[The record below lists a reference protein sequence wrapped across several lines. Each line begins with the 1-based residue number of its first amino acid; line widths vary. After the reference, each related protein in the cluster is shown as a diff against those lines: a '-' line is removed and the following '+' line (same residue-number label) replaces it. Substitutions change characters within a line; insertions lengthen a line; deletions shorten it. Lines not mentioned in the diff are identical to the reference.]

1 MITVHAGGYSFVP
14 SVLLIYESRQETG
27 NYNNEMDR
35 NCVHWLKHDS
45 KFATQ
50 FGTNY

>member
-1 MITVHAGGYSFVP
+1 
-14 SVLLIYESRQETG
+14 
-27 NYNNEMDR
+27 MDR

-50 FGTNY
+50 FGTNYWQWIIT